1 MSTSIRDLLG
11 EVGRL
16 QSQHRTA
23 RANSAA
29 AGDARLVIGAAGTV
43 LSKLE
48 VWRQDWTHED
58 ERRQLTD
65 QLRGACAAVHAGNH
79 PPRSSRS
86 HLLMAAAADAAGVLC
101 GPGITA
107 ADRWGITVIVADL
120 VRRSTTTYQAHG
132 PAIPDPAIAAART
145 AAIKVAR
152 AGLRL
157 PSQRLRRN
165 LVDLPIPS
173 PPRLVADPLQR
184 AVAAAAEIDYLL
196 ARAVTDDTRE
206 LASLYELRAVA
217 RAFEHATQR
226 AAAAVDAPSNSG
238 AAWSNVRGLARL
250 LHDGQRPAIDAPE
263 TLVRRA
269 AELHH
274 ALDQHPETDP
284 ATGDRL
290 LHAELLWHAA
300 NSADSLTHHVHRMAG
315 RVYAR
320 ADQYPVAESRVDQ
333 HLHRRPFI
341 AGTHDLAILERALQ
355 TAERSTTGLAHLLTD
370 PAGINLPIE
379 PYPLTGPQQ
388 SPPLVLAPTA
398 TRRTEPVAT
407 STGLEGLFR

>member
-16 QSQHRTA
+16 QSQHRRT
-23 RANSAA
+23 RANPAA

-48 VWRQDWTHED
+48 VWRPDWTPED
-58 ERRQLTD
+58 DRRQLTD
-65 QLRGACAAVHAGNH
+65 QLQKACAAVHAGNH
-79 PPRSSRS
+79 PPRSNRS

-101 GPGITA
+101 GPAVTA
-107 ADRWGITVIVADL
+107 AERWDITVIVADL

-132 PAIPDPAIAAART
+132 PAIPDPAIAAARI

-152 AGLRL
+152 AGLRP

-173 PPRLVADPLQR
+173 PPRLVTDPLQR

-196 ARAVTDDTRE
+196 ARAVTDDTRQFV
-206 LASLYELRAVA
+206 SLYELRAVA

-226 AAAAVDAPSNSG
+226 AASAVDAPSDSG

-300 NSADSLTHHVHRMAG
+300 NSADSLTHHIHRMPG
-315 RVYAR
+315 RVYTR
-320 ADQYPVAESRVDQ
+320 ADQYPVPQSRVEQ
-333 HLHRRPFI
+333 HLRRRTFV
-341 AGTHDLAILERALQ
+341 ARTNDLAVLKHALQ
-355 TAERSTTGLAHLLTD
+355 RAEHSTTALAHLHMD
-370 PAGINLPIE
+370 PIDSGLCTE
-379 PYPLTGPQQ
+379 PSPPTGPLQ
-388 SPPLVLAPTA
+388 PPAPSLPSTTPGSAPTY
-398 TRRTEPVAT
+398 
-407 STGLEGLFR
+407 